1 MSFCCS
7 NHSISSEIA
16 AKLCAEDASG
26 ERFINDDSVIDM
38 TSSDD
43 KLSNDSSLNI
53 GKEDHPICTIS
64 TPLTK
69 CSQPAIKDQPVDGVN
84 VHFKE
89 PQLLSS
95 ETPIDYANMISL
107 MDFNDY
113 QGERIDSIGEIQND
127 EYRYLT
133 DAFQASE
140 EYLINESSF

>member
-1 MSFCCS
+1 MSSCCS
-7 NHSISSEIA
+7 NISISGELA
-16 AKLCAEDASG
+16 AVLCVEDATS
-26 ERFINDDSVIDM
+26 ERFINDDSVINM

-43 KLSNDSSLNI
+43 KSSNDSSLNI
-53 GKEDHPICTIS
+53 GKEDHLICTIS

-69 CSQPAIKDQPVDGVN
+69 CSRPAIKDQPVDGVN
-84 VHFKE
+84 VHSKE
-89 PQLLSS
+89 PQFLSS
-95 ETPIDYANMISL
+95 ETPIDHANMMSL
-107 MDFNDY
+107 VDFNDH